1 MYAYT
6 MKHPI
11 YLEDYIVYLH
21 NLSDISVP
29 GITVE
34 NMIRLSRFDRAPIR
48 NLALQVKVRRLGFT
62 AKQVD
67 LARLLVTKYR
77 KQLSKWN
84 VTIDNLDSVPL
95 LFQIREVEQIKHV
108 IQASDGYLHLAFNFN
123 QELINELEANK
134 GKQGKFSWSKE
145 SHSWVIYP
153 SEHNL
158 DFVMCFAKKH
168 NFAIG
173 AEVCELHSK
182 LEKFKSQTTE
192 EMFAPILQAD
202 CTFKNVATEL
212 TDHLAEKDITG
223 LIKLCDRSWLYNY
236 KLPLNTTRELY
247 RLLQNYPDPGMLFSL
262 MISRTVK
269 MHRDNYID
277 TAKTYCQLTGK
288 GPVIVITDPWPR
300 ATITLDEGIAVDSEH
315 VYHYTCNSGGGMFG
329 VSLPIIPTENALII
343 TDNSNLDWH
352 LLFNT
357 TNNIWYINKE
367 ASANKDTN

>member
-29 GITVE
+29 GVTVE

-48 NLALQVKVRRLGFT
+48 NLALQVKVRRLGLT

-84 VTIDNLDSVPL
+84 VTIDNLDSAPL

-168 NFAIG
+168 NFAVG
-173 AEVCELHSK
+173 AEVCELYNN
-182 LEKFKSQTTE
+182 LEKFKSDTTE

-202 CTFKNVATEL
+202 GTFKNVTAEL

-288 GPVIVITDPWPR
+288 GPVIVIIDPPPR

-315 VYHYTCNSGGGMFG
+315 VYHYTCNSRGGMFG
-329 VSLPIIPTENALII
+329 VSLPIPTENALII

-367 ASANKDTN
+367 TSANKDTN